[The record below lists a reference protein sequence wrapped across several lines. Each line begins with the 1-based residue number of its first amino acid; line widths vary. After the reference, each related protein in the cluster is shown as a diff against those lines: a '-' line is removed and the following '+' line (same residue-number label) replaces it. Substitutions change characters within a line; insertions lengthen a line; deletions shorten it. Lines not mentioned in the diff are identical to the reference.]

1 VAKRFKWFLKVA
13 FSAAMLAWVL
23 YQVPWQDFKALPAEW
38 DWPWLLP
45 AFILYVISKVISA
58 YRAGQLLQGLGY
70 SGTFRMFQRL
80 YFKGMYYNLLLPG
93 GVSGDGWKVWF
104 LKGKKRHGAHDKS
117 PVKALLGAVF
127 FDRLSGAVALAVWS
141 LILGAFLFPA
151 YAWLAGLLLAGGL
164 AIFKGM
170 THRWFRSFVPG
181 WWQGLGLSL
190 LAQGLAGL
198 TGYLLWLAMAQ
209 PGPPG
214 LLILSFFI
222 ANLASVLPVT
232 FGGIGLRE
240 WVFIQFAG
248 PHLMSYLWV
257 ALCFTGIHTAV
268 SLVGAFLG
276 KVAFEEGEVSEK
288 KPQP

>member
-1 VAKRFKWFLKVA
+1 
-13 FSAAMLAWVL
+13 MLFWVL
-23 YQVPWQDFKALPAEW
+23 YQVPWQDFKNLPAHW

-45 AFILYVISKVISA
+45 AFFLYILSKIISA
-58 YRAGQLLQGLGY
+58 FRAGQLLQQQGY
-70 SGTFRMFQRL
+70 AGTFNRFQLL

-104 LKGKKRHGAHDKS
+104 LKGKKRQGMHGQT
-117 PVKALLGAVF
+117 PVKALLAAVF

-141 LILGAFLFPA
+141 LVLGAFLFPR
-151 YAWLAGLLLAGGL
+151 YAWVAGWLLVLGVVV
-164 AIFKGM
+164 FKWM
-170 THRWFRSFVPG
+170 THRWFRSFMPG
-181 WWQGLGLSL
+181 WWKGLGLSL

-198 TGYLLWLAMAQ
+198 TAYVLWLAMAQ
-209 PGPPG
+209 PGPSG

-222 ANLASVLPVT
+222 ANLASVLPIT

-248 PHLMSYLWV
+248 PHLMSYVWV

-268 SLVGAFLG
+268 SLVGAFMG
-276 KVAFEEGEVSEK
+276 KVEFEEGEEG
-288 KPQP
+288 P